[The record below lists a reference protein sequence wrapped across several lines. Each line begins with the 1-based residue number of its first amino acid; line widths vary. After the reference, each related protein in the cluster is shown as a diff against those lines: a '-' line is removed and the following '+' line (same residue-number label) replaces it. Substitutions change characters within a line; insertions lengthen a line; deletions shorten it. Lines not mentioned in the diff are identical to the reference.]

1 VTVDLPV
8 AGPSNRFLTP
18 QRDRRWPQV
27 LSGVLAVS
35 GVVLTALFLV
45 GWPRLRSTSIH
56 YDLIRLRSE
65 VEMLQRRE
73 HALRVELERERNPVS
88 VGDQAVRLGLRPASP
103 GDLVI
108 PRPELGAP

>member
-1 VTVDLPV
+1 VDLPV
-8 AGPSNRFLTP
+8 AGPSNRFLKP

-27 LSGVLAVS
+27 LSAVLAVS

-56 YDLIRLRSE
+56 YDLLRLRSE
-65 VEMLQRRE
+65 VETLQRRE

-88 VGDQAVRLGLRPASP
+88 VGDRAARLGLRPAGP
-103 GDLVI
+103 ADLVV
-108 PRPELGAP
+108 PAQEQGAP

>member
-1 VTVDLPV
+1 MDLPV

-27 LSGVLAVS
+27 LSAVLALS

-56 YDLIRLRSE
+56 YDLIQLRSE
-65 VEMLQRRE
+65 VEMLERRE
-73 HALRVELERERNPVS
+73 HSLRVELELERNPVH
-88 VGDQAVRLGLRPASP
+88 VGDKAERLGLRPAGP
-103 GDLVI
+103 ADLVV
-108 PRPELGAP
+108 PGTESGAP

>member
-1 VTVDLPV
+1 VTVDLPI

-35 GVVLTALFLV
+35 GVVLAVLMLV

-56 YDLIRLRSE
+56 YDLLRLRSE
-65 VEMLQRRE
+65 VEMLRRRE
-73 HALRVELERERNPVS
+73 HSLRVELEQERNPVK
-88 VGDQAVRLGLRPASP
+88 VGEQARRLGLRSP
-103 GDLVI
+103 DPSDLVI
-108 PRPELGAP
+108 PRSERGTP